1 MKIKAS
7 SLVFSS
13 ALRPEKFPGLCDGH
27 PRFLL
32 PFAGRFTYLDMFLSP
47 LMQAGVRN
55 HLIVTQ
61 RFAEQTHV
69 YMENAWGKGGWK
81 IIPFLPETGDEPFD
95 SQMLSVLKNEF
106 APYVYFGCVDHPCWF
121 NSAAL
126 ASEFRMRIQGVQ
138 PVFGKKAAGLVL
150 VERPRLLS
158 VLDDMV
164 RKAIPASQA
173 LGRAFRLLCEDKA
186 IRRVPADGFFLAID
200 SLREYITANRAI
212 LDNQEKFRQLFAKI
226 PLQSGLSPRSQAVI
240 TKDAEFYRSSL
251 ADECLVRGRI
261 YDSVLFPGVEI
272 GKHTE
277 VRDAV
282 ILPGVR
288 IGANARIIRC
298 MIDSPGEL
306 SDEVKLHI
314 ADGARIGNVKSRAEN
329 RDFGNALGDGYS
341 YVGSGTIIPK
351 GVSISG
357 ACYIAP
363 GLGRTAFSR
372 ARVIGEGRSVL
383 Q

>member
-13 ALRPEKFPGLCDGH
+13 ALRPENFSGLGDAR

-47 LMQAGVRN
+47 LMLAGVRN

-61 RFAEQTHV
+61 RFAEQAHV
-69 YMENAWGKGGWK
+69 YMENAWGHSGWK

-121 NSAAL
+121 NSALL
-126 ASEFRMRIQGVQ
+126 ANEFRMRIQGVQ

-158 VLDDMV
+158 ILDDMV

-173 LGRAFRLLCEDKA
+173 LGRAFRLLSEEKA
-186 IRRVPADGFFLAID
+186 TRRVPADGFFLTID
-200 SLREYITANRAI
+200 SLREYIAANRAI
-212 LDNQEKFRQLFAKI
+212 LGQQEKFRQLFERV

-240 TKDAEFYRSSL
+240 TRDAEFYRSSL
-251 ADECLVRGRI
+251 ADDCLVRGRI

-277 VRDAV
+277 IRDSV
-282 ILPGVR
+282 ILPGVK
-288 IGANARIIRC
+288 IGANARVIRS
-298 MIDSPGEL
+298 MIDSPGDLDE
-306 SDEVKLHI
+306 EVKLHI
-314 ADGARIGNVKSRAEN
+314 ADGVRIGNAKSRAAN
-329 RDFGNALGDGYS
+329 RDFGKALGDGYS

-351 GVSISG
+351 GVTISG
-357 ACYIAP
+357 GCYIAP
-363 GLGRTAFSR
+363 GLGRTGFSR
-372 ARVIGEGRSVL
+372 ARAIGEGRSVI